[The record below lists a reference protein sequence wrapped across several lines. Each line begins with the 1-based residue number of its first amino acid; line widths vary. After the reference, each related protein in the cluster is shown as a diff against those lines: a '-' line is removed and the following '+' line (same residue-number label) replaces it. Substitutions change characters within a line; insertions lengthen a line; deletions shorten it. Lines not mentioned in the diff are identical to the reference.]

1 MNTIQKSFEKHA
13 ADPFKTLLYLYKGNY
28 KKLALSGLLFIIK
41 HIPAWVMPL
50 AIANVI
56 NAAIAQNDTSR
67 QTIYLNAVIM
77 LVLVLQNIFT
87 NYFHIK
93 YQSISIREVEANL
106 RAALIKKLQELSI
119 VYQKELRSGQLQ
131 SKIMRDVE
139 AVQTLSSQVF
149 SSSLN
154 IMINLFVALA
164 ITLYKSPIVF
174 LFFLLTVPIAALIIV
189 FFRKRIKKQNSDFRQ
204 EMEQTSAKVVEA
216 IELAPI
222 VRAHALETNEVQ
234 RLENHFSAIYRK
246 GFSLDLLQSTFG
258 SVSWASFQA
267 FQLLCLVFTGI
278 MALQGRIQ
286 AGDVVMYQTYFTTV
300 VNSVSSLITL
310 IPTISKGMESIT
322 SIGEILTS
330 GEVEDYRGKK
340 KVSRVIGNFELQNV
354 TYQYPL
360 TEQTVLDELSFS
372 VKAGETIALV
382 GESGAGKSTILNLLI
397 GFIQPNQ
404 GRLLLDGQ
412 AMDSL
417 NLRSYRK
424 YIAVVP
430 QNTILFSGTIREN
443 LTYGLPQVTDN
454 QLEDA
459 LKAANLWE
467 VIQRLPDGLET
478 QIGEHGDKLSGGQR
492 QRVAIARALI
502 RSPQIIF
509 MDEATSALDN
519 LSEKKIQEALKKLT
533 KNKTTFIAA
542 HRLSTV
548 RDADKIA
555 VIQKGKCR
563 EFGTFDELMAKK
575 GLFYQQ
581 FQSQLV

>member
-1 MNTIQKSFEKHA
+1 MMNPVQKSFENNT

-28 KKLALSGLLFIIK
+28 PKLALSGGLFLIK

-56 NAAIAQNDTSR
+56 NAAIAPDGKL
-67 QTIYLNAVIM
+67 QTIYINALVM
-77 LVLVLQNIFT
+77 LFLVGQNIFS

-93 YQSISIREVEANL
+93 FQSLSIRQVEANL
-106 RAALIKKLQELSI
+106 RAALIEKLQELSI
-119 VYQKELRSGQLQ
+119 IYQKELQSGQLQ

-139 AVQTLSSQVF
+139 AVQTLSSQIF

-154 IMINLFVALA
+154 ILINLVVALA

-204 EMEQTSAKVVEA
+204 EMEHTSAKVVEA

-222 VRAHALETNEVQ
+222 VRAHALETTEMQ
-234 RLENHFSAIYRK
+234 RLGNHFQAIYQK
-246 GFSLDLLQSTFG
+246 GFSLDILQSTFG

-267 FQLLCLVFTGI
+267 FQLLCLVFTGS
-278 MALQGRIQ
+278 MALQGRIP
-286 AGDVVMYQTYFTTV
+286 AGDVVLYQTYFTTV

-310 IPTISKGMESIT
+310 IPTISKGMESVR

-330 GEVEDYRGKK
+330 GEIETYRGKQ
-340 KVSRVIGNFELQNV
+340 KVARVSGAFTFQQV
-354 TYQYPL
+354 GYSYPL
-360 TEQTVLDELSFS
+360 SPQPVLEQLSFT

-382 GESGAGKSTILNLLI
+382 GESGSGKSTILSLLI
-397 GFIQPNQ
+397 GFIQPSE

-412 AMDSL
+412 EMNKLD
-417 NLRSYRK
+417 LRSYRRF
-424 YIAVVP
+424 IAVVL
-430 QNTILFSGTIREN
+430 QNTILFSGTIQEN
-443 LTYGLPQVTDN
+443 LTYGLKNISPKQIET
-454 QLEDA
+454 A
-459 LKAANLWE
+459 LKTANLWE
-467 VIQRLPDGLET
+467 VVLQLPHGLHT

-492 QRVAIARALI
+492 QRLAIARALL

-519 LSEKKIQEALKKLT
+519 LSEKKIQTALNKLT
-533 KNKTTFIAA
+533 KGKTTFIAA
-542 HRLSTV
+542 HRLSTI

-555 VIQKGKCR
+555 VIKNGSCH
-563 EFGTFDELMAKK
+563 EFGTFEELMAQK

-581 FQSQLV
+581 FQSQIN